1 MVGRVG
7 SADFAK
13 AIHVGGGH
21 GVESG
26 GLQINFIQATNNRVP
41 RGSP

>member
-1 MVGRVG
+1 VGHVG
-7 SADFAK
+7 SVDFAK